1 MGYPRN
7 NFSSGTV
14 SEDIDGF
21 HCHVDVLKDKL
32 EDSKRS
38 EAYLYLES
46 LPYFTDTARA
56 VGIGI
61 EGA

>member
-14 SEDIDGF
+14 SEDIDSF

-38 EAYLYLES
+38 EAYLYLED
-46 LPYFTDTARA
+46 LPYFTDTANA
-56 VGIGI
+56 VGPGNG
-61 EGA
+61 GA